1 MRIKTTLFSVATLFL
16 LFSMLLYS
24 CSGSLNNDDDC
35 QKLLETIPEEVTFIT
50 VADLKSLN
58 NKIGEESTYGQI
70 VLKGD
75 LNKDLKTLFI
85 DADSG
90 VKQSVI
96 VLYAVGKSIA
106 ITGFLENEDIFKSII
121 EEQRNEQWILLDEFQ
136 ECGNTIIRGNQFW
149 IVENKEDFYDS
160 MICFNERKTAFSNEV
175 VADLLPLDKDVKYFI
190 NYNKV
195 LSMMLKD
202 MPLETSMAIGVMKDM
217 LIKDLAYAV
226 GGINFEKDVV
236 SFDYN
241 CLTTKGKK
249 AKLTLPLS
257 TIDSKILNRLPS
269 NSDMVVALG
278 LTEELWQTL
287 NAAFEPFAISS
298 MQPFELQIY
307 KKSME
312 IVTNINKGIALGLK
326 TREYKE
332 TGEFKEEEATL
343 LLQTENET
351 SAENI
356 LIGVRTLFPTIE
368 DDKNIKINSSDDVV
382 EFTVG
387 VSDEE
392 KGMPQ
397 ITELFD
403 GKYMGLYIKGNLL
416 NKELKTD
423 LFEHIEITCE
433 DLSSATGRLY
443 LNISDRG
450 NALSALIEMLE
461 NQ

>member
-16 LFSMLLYS
+16 LFSMLFYS
-24 CSGSLNNDDDC
+24 CSGNLNNDDDC
-35 QKLLETIPEEVTFIT
+35 QKLLETIPEEVIFIT
-50 VADLKSLN
+50 VADIKSLN
-58 NKIGEESTYGQI
+58 NKIGEESTDGQI

-75 LNKDLKTLFI
+75 LSKDLKTLFI

-106 ITGFLENEDIFKSII
+106 ITGFIDNEDIFKSVI

-241 CLTTKGKK
+241 CLTTKGEK

-287 NAAFEPFAISS
+287 NAAFEPFVISS

-332 TGEFKEEEATL
+332 TGEFKEEATL

-443 LNISDRG
+443 LNISDSG

>member
-16 LFSMLLYS
+16 LFSMLFYS

-35 QKLLETIPEEVTFIT
+35 QKLLETIPEEVIFIT
-50 VADLKSLN
+50 VADIKSLN
-58 NKIGEESTYGQI
+58 NKIGEESTDGQI
-70 VLKGD
+70 TLKGD
-75 LNKDLKTLFI
+75 LSKDLKTLFI
-85 DADSG
+85 DADRG

-106 ITGFLENEDIFKSII
+106 ITGFIDNEDIFKSVI

-160 MICFNERKTAFSNEV
+160 MICFNEKKTVFSNEV

-241 CLTTKGKK
+241 CLTTKGEK

-287 NAAFEPFAISS
+287 NAAFEPFVISS

-332 TGEFKEEEATL
+332 TGEFKEEATL